1 MTIKELIEAL
11 SKFDPETPVVVRGY
25 EGGYNDVSIVKAES
39 IQLNVNK
46 QHYYGAHGRT
56 DEQYE
61 LVPDVPFVEVVYLGG
76 FNPITD
82 DPSLSYC

>member
-11 SKFDPETPVVVRGY
+11 SKFNPDTPVVVRGY
-25 EGGYNDVSIVKAES
+25 EGGYNDVTIVKAES

-46 QHYYGAHGRT
+46 QHYYGAHGCT

-61 LVPDVPFVEVVYLGG
+61 PVPDVPVVEVVYLGG
-76 FNPITD
+76 FNPIAD
-82 DPSLSYC
+82 ESYQSYR